1 MKRKWALLL
10 TIGAITLE
18 AGLALIYLAIA
29 AGQPEH
35 MPAWLDFNG
44 LRSLPS
50 RLQAALLFS
59 MGGGCSVLMTWR
71 RHLRRPLSIRLL
83 GAIALLCFYGSL
95 DELFKVHLYIDQINW
110 RGLYIGVLLAI
121 PLLGWRDIL
130 WLWQQHREIV
140 ICILTG
146 LSVFLLGGFGAEM
159 IRGEVT
165 TDLPRYAAAPFV
177 FVPEHLRIAIE
188 EGGELIGETIIL
200 YGFARFFQE
209 ACSSPLPSRTVP
221 HG

>member
-59 MGGGCSVLMTWR
+59 MGGG
-71 RHLRRPLSIRLL
+71 
-83 GAIALLCFYGSL
+83 
-95 DELFKVHLYIDQINW
+95 
-110 RGLYIGVLLAI
+110 
-121 PLLGWRDIL
+121 
-130 WLWQQHREIV
+130 
-140 ICILTG
+140 
-146 LSVFLLGGFGAEM
+146 
-159 IRGEVT
+159 
-165 TDLPRYAAAPFV
+165 AAF
-177 FVPEHLRIAIE
+177 
-188 EGGELIGETIIL
+188 
-200 YGFARFFQE
+200 
-209 ACSSPLPSRTVP
+209 S
-221 HG
+221 